1 MTMTTTPRIGFS
13 LAELR
18 TTGLLRPHIALPLIV
33 AVAIVVGLDLDAWA
47 GGLRGRWPVW
57 LNSPSRWMTDY
68 AKSGWILWSSAALVV
83 TVYVSYRD
91 MDGGAVRDFT
101 RRVTSAAAFVFVS
114 VATSGLAATFLKNVI
129 GRARPALFSEGGPF
143 AFRPFE
149 MQFFYQGFPSG
160 HGTTA
165 GAFFTALAILYPRYW
180 AAWITAG
187 VLLAS
192 TRVFVGAH
200 YPSDST
206 AGFLL
211 GAWFAF
217 VTACAFQSRGWW
229 PHRGH

>member
-1 MTMTTTPRIGFS
+1 MTMTPRIGFS

-18 TTGLLRPHIALPLIV
+18 ATGLLRPHIALPLILAT
-33 AVAIVVGLDLDAWA
+33 AVLIGWRFDAWA
-47 GGLRGRWPVW
+47 GGQMGRWPLW
-57 LNSPSRWMTDY
+57 LSHPSRLMTDY
-68 AKSGWILWSSAALVV
+68 AKAGWILWSSAALL
-83 TVYVSYRD
+83 TTIYVSYRD
-91 MDGGAVRDFT
+91 MDGGAIRDFT
-101 RRVTSAAAFVFVS
+101 RRLTSAAAFVFIS
-114 VATSGLAATFLKNVI
+114 VATSGLTATLLKNAI
-129 GRARPALFSEGGPF
+129 GRARPALFSEGGAF
-143 AFRPFE
+143 VFRPFE

-180 AAWITAG
+180 LVWIALG
-187 VLLAS
+187 VGLAS

-217 VTACAFQSRGWW
+217 AVACIFQARGWW
-229 PHRGH
+229 PDRNQR